1 MLICQAGTQRHG
13 FADQRAQLVEVG
25 AQSTARGR
33 HPAIETVMS
42 GEGLKVVIE
51 P

>member
-1 MLICQAGTQRHG
+1 MSL
-13 FADQRAQLVEVG
+13 ADVR
-25 AQSTARGR
+25 R
-33 HPAIETVMS
+33 AIETVIS

>member
-1 MLICQAGTQRHG
+1 MPL
-13 FADQRAQLVEVG
+13 ADVNR
-25 AQSTARGR
+25 
-33 HPAIETVMS
+33 AIETVMS